1 MPELS
6 RFFKIVVAMYY
17 EKGSKHHKPH
27 IHVYYNEYEAVIALD
42 GEMIEGSL
50 PQNQFKLVQAWL
62 LIHED
67 ELYANWNKA
76 ILNEPLTKIEP
87 LQ

>member
-17 EKGSKHHKPH
+17 EKGGKHHKPH
-27 IHVYYNEYEAVIALD
+27 IHAYYNEYEAVIALD

-50 PQNQFKLVQAWL
+50 PQNQFKLVQAWI

-67 ELYANWNKA
+67 ELYANWNNA

>member
-6 RFFKIVVAMYY
+6 RFFNIVVQMYF
-17 EKGSKHHKPH
+17 EKNTKHHKPH
-27 IHVYYNEYEAVIALD
+27 IHVYYNEFDAVIGLD
-42 GEMIEGSL
+42 GELIEGSL
-50 PQNQFKLVQAWL
+50 PVKQLKFVEAWI
-62 LIHED
+62 LIHEN

-76 ILNEPLTKIEP
+76 VLQETLDKIEP